1 MGPTSL
7 RRERGVSTA
16 WEQEYDDCSL
26 ELAGPCT
33 LKCENT
39 YEISTNWY
47 KRRGLK
53 YMHIPGLGFGR
64 VHMMTDRN
72 SRIGFADLQGQFFKG
87 GISNYNCKPFF
98 QILCACSPSLP
109 CVARSCSSSLFLV
122 VGLATMVTRCVRVAG
137 TIVILVC

>member
-1 MGPTSL
+1 
-7 RRERGVSTA
+7 
-16 WEQEYDDCSL
+16 
-26 ELAGPCT
+26 
-33 LKCENT
+33 
-39 YEISTNWY
+39 
-47 KRRGLK
+47 
-53 YMHIPGLGFGR
+53 MHIPGLGFGR